1 MLLTVLSVVKPTSA
15 DILTRISTDSSGAEG
30 SGSSYQARFSPDG
43 RFVLFASDSALVASD
58 HNGESDIFLKDL
70 TTGAVT
76 LLSAVGVTGG
86 NAGSLN
92 ARFSAGGGFVV
103 FESDATN
110 LVDHDNEGHRDIF
123 VKNLATGAVTR
134 ASITAGNVEANG
146 SSSNAQ
152 ISPDGRYVV
161 FESDASNLAAGND
174 PDNGE
179 ADIFLKDMETGI
191 ITYLSKAPNGNHG
204 DFGSYN
210 ARFSPDG
217 NSVVFT
223 SDATNLVTGDTNHAQ
238 DVFRVNL
245 DTKAIE
251 RLSESRAHVEAN
263 GSSSNAQISPDG
275 RYVVFESY
283 ASNLIDGQDD
293 DDGRLDIF
301 LKDLETGE
309 VTYLATKPDGT
320 KADGNSYSAH
330 FSPDGRYV
338 VFESDAPDLVTG
350 DDNGKFDIFLK
361 NLDTKEITRLSV
373 AANGMESD
381 FDSFNAQ
388 ISPDGRFVTFE
399 SEATNLVAGDTNGTT
414 DIFLVNLLYKANAA
428 AIAGGRFLE
437 TTLGVGNASSL
448 SIDWGDG
455 TTSTQTPV
463 AGQVSLA
470 HAYAS
475 TGAKDAVVTLVEG
488 ALSWNVAHHVDV
500 AAGAM
505 VRNTAV
511 FDTLSGGAGHDVLTG
526 DAFGNIL
533 NGGGG
538 TDTVIAG
545 SSFSLAALA
554 EVENLTASGSAGVS
568 LTGNGLA
575 NMLTGN
581 AGANRL
587 DGGAGAD
594 VLSGGAGDD
603 TYVTD
608 GLDTIHEAA
617 GGGTDTV
624 ITGSSFSL
632 AAFAEVENLSA
643 AEGTAGLALTGN
655 ALANMLTGNA
665 GANRLSGG
673 AGADVLTGG
682 LGQDSLTGGAG
693 KDVFA
698 FDDRDTGA
706 AKSRADVVTD
716 FSGRQGDRLDL
727 RAVDANTKRAG
738 DQAFSFI
745 GTKAF
750 SKAGQVR
757 TETVKGATYV
767 LLNTD
772 NDKAAEAVIKL
783 KGALDLHK
791 GWFVL

>member
-1 MLLTVLSVVKPTSA
+1 MLLSVLSVVKPTS
-15 DILTRISTDSSGAEG
+15 DQIQSRISTAANGAEALG
-30 SGSSYQARFSPDG
+30 ASSSAQFSPDG
-43 RFVLFASDSALVASD
+43 RSVLFKSDAPNLIAGGTNGTTHIFLKDLTTHAITRLSTTADGLEANGNSYDVQMTPDGRFMVFTSIADNLVSND
-58 HNGESDIFLKDL
+58 HNNKHDIFLKDL
-70 TTGAVT
+70 TTHAITRLSTTPAGEEANGFSFEPRLSPDGQFLMFTSNAVNLGADNFLSSEIFLKNLTTKDITRITVAADGTPGSVGGDQPLFSPDGHSIVFRSFSSKLVANDTNTSWDIFLRDQFGTITLLSKAVDGTQGNSFSSNPQFSPDGQYVLFESNANNLIAGDGNNQLDVFLKDIHSGAVT
-76 LLSAVGVTGG
+76 LLSRTADGTQGDR
-86 NAGSLN
+86 GSYN
-92 ARFSAGGGFVV
+92 ARFSPEGRYIV

-110 LVDHDNEGHRDIF
+110 LVADDNNGQTDIF
-123 VKNLATGAVTR
+123 VK
-134 ASITAGNVEANG
+134 
-146 SSSNAQ
+146 
-152 ISPDGRYVV
+152 
-161 FESDASNLAAGND
+161 
-174 PDNGE
+174 
-179 ADIFLKDMETGI
+179 
-191 ITYLSKAPNGNHG
+191 
-204 DFGSYN
+204 
-210 ARFSPDG
+210 
-217 NSVVFT
+217 
-223 SDATNLVTGDTNHAQ
+223 
-238 DVFRVNL
+238 
-245 DTKAIE
+245 
-251 RLSESRAHVEAN
+251 
-263 GSSSNAQISPDG
+263 
-275 RYVVFESY
+275 
-283 ASNLIDGQDD
+283 
-293 DDGRLDIF
+293 
-301 LKDLETGE
+301 
-309 VTYLATKPDGT
+309 
-320 KADGNSYSAH
+320 
-330 FSPDGRYV
+330 
-338 VFESDAPDLVTG
+338 DLVGGTV
-350 DDNGKFDIFLK
+350 
-361 NLDTKEITRLSV
+361 TRLST
-373 AANGMESD
+373 AADGTEADFES
-381 FDSFNAQ
+381 SFAQ
-388 ISPDGRFVTFE
+388 FSPDGRFVTFE
-399 SEATNLVAGDTNGTT
+399 SEATNLVDGDTNGTS
-414 DIFLVNLLYKANAA
+414 DIFVVDLLYKANAA
-428 AIAGGRFLE
+428 AILEGRFLE
-437 TTLGVGNASSL
+437 TTLGVGAASSL

-475 TGAKDAVVTLVEG
+475 TGSKSAVVTLVEG
-488 ALSWNVAHHVDV
+488 ALTWSVAHHVDV